1 MEATKASSS
10 AQPKL
15 NDITL
20 LIFSCLFLLPISTV
34 RTSASPVERAYS
46 SGSLRTMA
54 RVYMASGG
62 YEKAQSFLVEAL
74 HLAKE
79 TDAPDSE
86 LSACMLDLAYLYKNR
101 GRWLQAER
109 ACRSGLGLQ
118 EKAYSQSHPY
128 VAYTLRILS
137 EIYRNQAR
145 YREAADTLERAI
157 TIVRGFSLEDDQELA
172 PFKVDMARL
181 LMAQGDYVKA
191 EAYFK
196 EVIKIIENSYG
207 PNHLYTTRVLCS
219 MAALYV
225 HQKRFSEAK
234 ELMSRLLPIQ
244 ERVYGP
250 NHHFLVPA
258 WLVQAS
264 IYKAE
269 GNLVNTKMLLEK
281 SLTAVENLTNSGRVI
296 ECDILSRMGELYI
309 SSKEYKKAEDILQ
322 KALVILQSS
331 EDTDSDRTAIALNSL
346 AKLYIIQGKYSKAQN
361 LCARALDILENVF
374 DEYHPSIADVLE
386 TQVRLN
392 RETGNMMDAAR
403 IEQRAEEIRMRQ
415 RVVSA
420 PVAKAA
426 E

>member
-1 MEATKASSS
+1 MAVIKASSIDRRE
-10 AQPKL
+10 K
-15 NDITL
+15 NNIIL
-20 LIFSCLFLLPISTV
+20 LIFCGSILLFMSTV
-34 RTSASPVERAYS
+34 SARSAQLKRAYS
-46 SGSLRTMA
+46 CGSLRSMA

-62 YEKAQSFLVEAL
+62 YEKAQPFLVKAL
-74 HLAKE
+74 NLAKQ
-79 TDAPDSE
+79 TNASDSE
-86 LSACMLDLAYLYKNR
+86 MSACMLDLAYLYKNQ
-101 GRWLQAER
+101 GRLAEAET
-109 ACRSGLGLQ
+109 ACLSGLELQ

-137 EIYRNQAR
+137 EIYSRQAR
-145 YREAADTLERAI
+145 YQEAVDTLELAT
-157 TIVRGFSLEDDQELA
+157 TIVRGYSLEDDQEIA

-181 LMAQGDYVKA
+181 LTAQGDYVKA

-309 SSKEYKKAEDILQ
+309 SSKEYTKAEDVLQRALEILEGS
-322 KALVILQSS
+322 KDN
-331 EDTDSDRTAIALNSL
+331 ETDCTAIALNSL
-346 AKLYIIQGKYSKAQN
+346 AKLYIIQGKYSEAQS
-361 LCARALDILENVF
+361 LCVRALGILENIF
-374 DEYHPSIADVLE
+374 DENHPNIADVLE
-386 TQVRLN
+386 TQVRLSH
-392 RETGNMMDAAR
+392 ETGNMTDAAR
-403 IEQRAEEIRMRQ
+403 FEQRAEKIRMRQ

-420 PVAKAA
+420 PIAKAIK
-426 E
+426 